1 MLAAAQD
8 EEAGCEVPEV
18 LPEARICLCQSPV
31 SAYVTHVVEWPFLLT
46 SPNAQCP
53 TVLTS
58 PTVVGDIIKLSASGI
73 NYFHFHLL
81 YIEFP

>member
-31 SAYVTHVVEWPFLLT
+31 SAYVTHRVERPFLLT
-46 SPNAQCP
+46 SPNVQRP
-53 TVLTS
+53 TLLMS
-58 PTVVGDIIKLSASGI
+58 PTAVGDIIKLSASGI
-73 NYFHFHLL
+73 TSFPFHLL